1 MPNGRPGDHPLT
13 DIAIHGA
20 QYFDRETNER
30 IKRLHDGP
38 GGPILSVLSELI
50 FSWPRRS
57 DRWTDLV
64 DPDAFRRV
72 VEEVERCQHE
82 LLKKHG

>member
-20 QYFDRETNER
+20 QYFDRETNAR

-72 VEEVERCQHE
+72 VEEVERCQNE

>member
-30 IKRLHDGP
+30 I
-38 GGPILSVLSELI
+38 
-50 FSWPRRS
+50 
-57 DRWTDLV
+57 
-64 DPDAFRRV
+64 
-72 VEEVERCQHE
+72 
-82 LLKKHG
+82 

>member
-72 VEEVERCQHE
+72 VEEVEHCQNE

>member
-20 QYFDRETNER
+20 HYFDRETNER

-38 GGPILSVLSELI
+38 GGPLLQVLSDLI
-50 FSWPRRS
+50 FAWPRRPGGE
-57 DRWTDLV
+57 WTDLV
-64 DPDAFRRV
+64 EPEGFRRM
-72 VEEVERCQHE
+72 VEAIEHCQERLE
-82 LLKKHG
+82 TR